1 MDRRHHAPAE
11 PQVLRRRWSAASV
24 IVLVVT
30 IVASIQWTS
39 MNTSA
44 QTHVSYDVQWYSRSE
59 GVSLQEAE
67 RRLSLQDD
75 AGRLQERLESA
86 RPGTFAG
93 LWIQHRPAFRIV
105 AAFTDD
111 ASAFVV
117 QSTRGTPLENLVD
130 HRVLRHSLQELRAEL
145 SSLDWLSTQ
154 RVADLLI
161 DVKRNAIEVRTVSA
175 RDLYDAVAARGQALS
190 AATVIV
196 EVPALNRPAADI
208 YGGLDIS
215 CTTGFGVLNN
225 GTADRG
231 ITTAGHCDNALSYN
245 GTNMTFQLESM
256 GSNHD
261 EQWHTITGYTVRNWV
276 KDYSGT
282 RSITSRTSRSSQ
294 VVGQQVCKY
303 GRVTGWGCGNITSVD
318 STGCQNGGSQHIYLQ
333 AQLLVDLVD
342 SGDSGSPTF
351 RDNSAY
357 GLMSC
362 MAGTGYVDG
371 IYIAVDYVESG
382 LGVTVLT
389 SP

>member
-1 MDRRHHAPAE
+1 MDRRNAPAE
-11 PQVLRRRWSAASV
+11 THVLRRPWPAASAF
-24 IVLVVT
+24 VLVVM
-30 IVASIQWTS
+30 IVASMQWTATS
-39 MNTSA
+39 TSA
-44 QTHVSYDVQWYSRSE
+44 DTQASDDVRWYARSE

-67 RRLSLQDD
+67 RRLALQDD
-75 AGRLQERLESA
+75 AGRLQERLRA
-86 RPGTFAG
+86 VRPGTFAG
-93 LWIQHRPAFRIV
+93 LWIQHRPEFRIV
-105 AAFTDD
+105 AAFTQD
-111 ASAFVV
+111 ASSLVV
-117 QSTRGTPLENLVD
+117 QSTRGTPLERLVD
-130 HRVLRHSLQELRAEL
+130 HRIVRHSLQELRAEL
-145 SSLDWLSTQ
+145 SSLEWLSTQ
-154 RVADLLI
+154 RVADLLV
-161 DVKRNAIEVRTVSA
+161 DVKRNAVEVRTVSA
-175 RDLYDAVAARGQALS
+175 RELYDAVAARGQALS
-190 AATVIV
+190 EATVIV

-231 ITTAGHCDNALSYN
+231 ITTAGHCDNSLSYN

-276 KDYSGT
+276 RDYSGT
-282 RSITSRTSRSSQ
+282 RSVTSRTARSSQ
-294 VVGQQVCKY
+294 VVGEQVCKF

-318 STGCQNGGSQHIYLQ
+318 STGCQNGGTQHIYLQ
-333 AQLLVDLVD
+333 AQQFVDLVD

-351 RDNSAY
+351 RSNSAY
-357 GLMSC
+357 GLISC